1 MMRATALGP
10 AMRTTYLWLMFVVL
24 ETTAQLAL
32 KMAATSAGGHVD
44 PWRSINPI
52 VANPWFV
59 GSIACDAA
67 NLLLWLAILRRH
79 DLSLAV
85 PLSSVTYFTVLLA
98 AGLLLHEPISAPQL
112 AGLMLV
118 GIGLTLVT
126 WDEAPAERTQ
136 PRL

>member
-1 MMRATALGP
+1 MREIAIGP
-10 AMRTTYLWLMFVVL
+10 LLRTGCLWLMFVAL

-32 KMAATSAGGHVD
+32 KMAAISAGGD
-44 PWRSINPI
+44 ANLWGSINPI
-52 VANPWFV
+52 VTNPWFA

-98 AGLLLHEPISAPQL
+98 AGLFLHEPISAPQL

-126 WDEAPAERTQ
+126 WDQSPAEQ
-136 PRL
+136 AEPRL